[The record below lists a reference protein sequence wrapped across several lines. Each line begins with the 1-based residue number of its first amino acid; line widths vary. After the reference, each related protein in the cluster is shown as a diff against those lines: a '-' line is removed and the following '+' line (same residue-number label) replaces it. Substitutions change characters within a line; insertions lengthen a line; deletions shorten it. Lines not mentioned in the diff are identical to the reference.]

1 MGVVFR
7 VYVAWRLLRL
17 IRPLLAAVVIAGA
30 WLALQAG
37 HARVNS
43 SAASTLER
51 GAAAAAHGLPRALE
65 HGFRPRTRQP

>member
-1 MGVVFR
+1 MGVILR
-7 VYVAWRLLRL
+7 LCVAWLLLRL
-17 IRPLLAAVVIAGA
+17 IRPLLAVAVIAGA

-51 GAAAAAHGLPRALE
+51 GAAAAAHELPRALE
-65 HGFRPRTRQP
+65 HTFQPRTRQP